1 MALTTC
7 RGGRRGAPWKDTA
20 PRALAAMGGVLGAVT
35 SPSAGRTKAARPAR
49 LSEALGSAPAPA
61 AQLGGSPCC
70 VLSLYLF
77 GSSDEIKRDQDTGR
91 MTREGNMSSWRKK
104 NFFLD
109 SNQISKYPQILSKS
123 ND

>member
-7 RGGRRGAPWKDTA
+7 RGGRRGAPWKDIA
-20 PRALAAMGGVLGAVT
+20 PRALAAMGAVLGAVT
-35 SPSAGRTKAARPAR
+35 SPSAGRTRAAPPAR

-61 AQLGGSPCC
+61 AQLGVSPCC

-77 GSSDEIKRDQDTGR
+77 GSSDQIKRDQDTGR

-109 SNQISKYPQILSKS
+109 INQISKYPWILSKS

>member
-7 RGGRRGAPWKDTA
+7 RGGRRGAPGKDTA
-20 PRALAAMGGVLGAVT
+20 PRALAAMGAVLGAVT
-35 SPSAGRTKAARPAR
+35 SPSAGRTRAAPPAR

-61 AQLGGSPCC
+61 AQLGVSPCC

-77 GSSDEIKRDQDTGR
+77 GSSDQIKRDQDTGR

-109 SNQISKYPQILSKS
+109 INQISKYPWILSKS